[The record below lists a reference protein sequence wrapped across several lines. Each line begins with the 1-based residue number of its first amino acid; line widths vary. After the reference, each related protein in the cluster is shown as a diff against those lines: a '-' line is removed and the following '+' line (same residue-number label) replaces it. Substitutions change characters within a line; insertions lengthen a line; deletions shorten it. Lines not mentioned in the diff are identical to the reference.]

1 VCEPDS
7 IKLQRGFNTK
17 ELFEPETKTLIR
29 FDIRRCSE
37 CGNYFTYRGA
47 SECSRCPIEEE
58 EGLKLSFQQKYW
70 LKGFFSKNLREVRLL
85 EEPGKEGI

>member
-29 FDIRRCSE
+29 FGIRRCSE
-37 CGNYFTYRGA
+37 CGKLLYLLEGA
-47 SECSRCPIEEE
+47 NECPRLSTLERRRALG
-58 EGLKLSFQQKYW
+58 GLPNWS
-70 LKGFFSKNLREVRLL
+70 KGFFLT
-85 EEPGKEGI
+85 